1 MRNKKNIADRQF
13 KNVKVGQNF
22 TMFVD
27 NRPVYMRKTRECLA
41 IDTVGKEHVIYPDDL
56 CASLGKV
63 VGGMPLF
70 LVSGNPQVVLLTG
83 DSYWEPVTK
92 AQAQSKAD
100 ELGLGAFETIV
111 FILRGKKQ

>member
-1 MRNKKNIADRQF
+1 MRNKKSIADRQF

-22 TMFVD
+22 TMFVY

-41 IDTVGKEHVIYPDDL
+41 IDSSGKEHVLYPDDL
-56 CASLGKV
+56 CASLGKT

-70 LVSGNPQVVLLTG
+70 LVSGNPRVVLLTG
-83 DSYWEPVTK
+83 DTHWEPVTK
-92 AQAQSKAD
+92 AQAQAKAD

-111 FILRGKKQ
+111 FILRSKK